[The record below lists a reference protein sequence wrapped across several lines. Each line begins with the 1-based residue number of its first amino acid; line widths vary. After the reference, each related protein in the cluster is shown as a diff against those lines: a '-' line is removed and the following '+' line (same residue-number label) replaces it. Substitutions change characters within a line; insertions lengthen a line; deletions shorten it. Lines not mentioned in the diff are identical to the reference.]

1 MKAYLPRL
9 IKLAQDIATTLGNF
23 TDSDGI
29 VTTRSEGATEDLA
42 NHKEEDL
49 FELEKED
56 GSCL

>member
-1 MKAYLPRL
+1 MRAVTTTNKG
-9 IKLAQDIATTLGNF
+9 LAQDIATTLGNF

-42 NHKEEDL
+42 DHKEL
-49 FELEKED
+49 VELEKN